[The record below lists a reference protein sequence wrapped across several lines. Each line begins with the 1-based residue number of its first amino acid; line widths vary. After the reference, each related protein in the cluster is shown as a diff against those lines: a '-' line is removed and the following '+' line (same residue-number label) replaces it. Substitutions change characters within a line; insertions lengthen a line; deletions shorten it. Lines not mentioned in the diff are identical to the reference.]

1 MSPLV
6 REYEV
11 PGDDFARAGE
21 ASGHIKSMLKELGF
35 APAMIRRVAITTYE
49 AEINMVIHG
58 GGGKITVEITPQ
70 EVSMALEDQGPGI
83 PNVELA
89 MQEGWSTAP
98 DDVRSLGFG
107 AGMGLPNMKK
117 YTDEMKVESTAGVGT
132 TVTMTVFIHPQ
143 EEAVS

>member
-49 AEINMVIHG
+49 AEINMVIHAG
-58 GGGKITVEITPQ
+58 GGHVTATITPDA
-70 EVSMALEDQGPGI
+70 VKVVFTDHGPGI

-89 MQEGWSTAP
+89 MH
-98 DDVRSLGFG
+98 
-107 AGMGLPNMKK
+107 NIKK
-117 YTDEMKVESTAGVGT
+117 YSDDFDIHSEVGKGT
-132 TVTMTVFIHPQ
+132 TLSITVYAGK
-143 EEAVS
+143 ESS

>member
-49 AEINMVIHG
+49 AEI
-58 GGGKITVEITPQ
+58 T
-70 EVSMALEDQGPGI
+70 
-83 PNVELA
+83 
-89 MQEGWSTAP
+89 
-98 DDVRSLGFG
+98 
-107 AGMGLPNMKK
+107 
-117 YTDEMKVESTAGVGT
+117 
-132 TVTMTVFIHPQ
+132 
-143 EEAVS
+143 

>member
-49 AEINMVIHG
+49 AEINMVIHAG
-58 GGGKITVEITPQ
+58 GGEADIDILPDKVTVVPT
-70 EVSMALEDQGPGI
+70 MARASPTWSSPCRRAGPRRPRTSG
-83 PNVELA
+83 
-89 MQEGWSTAP
+89 
-98 DDVRSLGFG
+98 RS
-107 AGMGLPNMKK
+107 ASVPVWVCP
-117 YTDEMKVESTAGVGT
+117 T
-132 TVTMTVFIHPQ
+132 
-143 EEAVS
+143 

>member
-49 AEINMVIHG
+49 AEINMVIHAG
-58 GGGKITVEITPQ
+58 GGHVTATITPDA
-70 EVSMALEDQGPGI
+70 VK
-83 PNVELA
+83 VVF
-89 MQEGWSTAP
+89 MQAGWSTAP
-98 DDVRSLGFG
+98 QNIRALGFG
-107 AGMGLPNMKK
+107 AGMGLPNIKK
-117 YTDEMKVESTAGVGT
+117 YSDDFDIHSEVGKGT
-132 TVTMTVFIHPQ
+132 TLSITVYAGK
-143 EEAVS
+143 ESS

>member
-49 AEINMVIHG
+49 AEINMVIHAG
-58 GGGKITVEITPQ
+58 GGHVTATITPDA
-70 EVSMALEDQGPGI
+70 VKVVFTDHGPGI
-83 PNVELA
+83 PNV
-89 MQEGWSTAP
+89 AP
-98 DDVRSLGFG
+98 QNIRALGFG
-107 AGMGLPNMKK
+107 AGMGLPNIKK
-117 YTDEMKVESTAGVGT
+117 YSDDFDIHSEVGKGT
-132 TVTMTVFIHPQ
+132 TLSITVYAGK
-143 EEAVS
+143 ESS